1 MKTISILFLLFLFI
15 TSCCS
20 SEDVLSNDIKT
31 EDIVVK
37 NGNSLLWK
45 IEKEGHQTSYI
56 FGTMHMI
63 DEEYFNI
70 TPHLNQTIQSSD
82 QIIMEIGGQ
91 PNPLEALSLMTL
103 KNETIND
110 YFTKDELT
118 ELVQFMDVQL
128 GISPQ
133 QFQMTYTKM
142 KPFLILQSIT
152 QAFFSK
158 NVKSYD
164 LSIMQ
169 LGQENEIPLI
179 GFETMEQQLGFF
191 DLIPNKAIAK
201 MIMTSVK
208 DFEKEKKGAEK
219 LMKLYAK
226 EQVDKFIPL
235 MKDQSPEFMEF
246 EDVFLTNRNTA
257 WIPTILKETKEKKC
271 FIAVGAAHLFDEN
284 GIINLLKKE
293 GFILTPTQ
301 K

>member
-1 MKTISILFLLFLFI
+1 MKITTILSLLLFFI
-15 TSCCS
+15 VSCSS
-20 SEDVLSNDIKT
+20 SEDAHSIDAQL
-31 EDIVVK
+31 EDLPVK

-45 IEKEGHQTSYI
+45 IEKEGYKTSYL

-63 DEEYFNI
+63 DAEYFNI
-70 TPHLNQTIQSSD
+70 TPHLNNIIENSD

-110 YFTKDELT
+110 YFTTEELT
-118 ELVQFMDVQL
+118 ELVKFMDTQL

-158 NVKSYD
+158 DAKSYD
-164 LSIMQ
+164 LTIMQ
-169 LGQENEIPLI
+169 ISQENDIPLI

-191 DLIPNKAIAK
+191 DLIPNKEIAK

-208 DFEKEKKGAEK
+208 DFEKEKKGTEK

-226 EQVDKFIPL
+226 EEVNKFIPL

-246 EDVFLTNRNTA
+246 EDVFLTNRNKN
-257 WIPTILKETKEKKC
+257 WIPTITSETKEKSC
-271 FIAVGAAHLFDEN
+271 FIAVGAAHLFDLN
-284 GIINLLKKE
+284 GVIELLEKE
-293 GFILTPTQ
+293 GFTLTAIE